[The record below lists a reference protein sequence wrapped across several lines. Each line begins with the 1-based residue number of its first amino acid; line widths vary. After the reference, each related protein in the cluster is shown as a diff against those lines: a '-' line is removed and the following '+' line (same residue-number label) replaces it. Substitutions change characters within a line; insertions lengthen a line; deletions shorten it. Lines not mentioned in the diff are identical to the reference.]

1 MKKSFSNSF
10 KGSFKGS
17 LTAVAVAMTLSA
29 SMPAMADNVDGA
41 IKGSV
46 VSASGGSLAGATIT
60 IADPSKGYSRLL
72 EADENGE
79 FNLNTVPVGKYT
91 ITVSKP
97 GFQQAQ
103 INDVIIGVGKTAQ
116 LSVPMT
122 EGDVEHIGVVGTA
135 IRAVDVSST
144 ESSLN
149 ISSEELDLLPIAR
162 SVTSVALLAPG
173 ATEGDSRFGDQASFG
188 GASVAENAYYVN
200 GLNLT
205 NFRNG
210 LGGATIPFTAYDG
223 FQVKTGGYSSEFGR
237 STGGLISAVTKSGTN
252 DFHFGVQTI
261 YSPASLTEQAPNS
274 VYRQNDRCGDADGQ
288 CIGDLYV
295 NNGGD
300 YSRSLETNIYASG
313 ALIEDKLFFYGIYTA
328 RDNDTRNDDSVSTL
342 SVEKDDDPYYLARID
357 WNINDDHQLMLWG
370 FSDKRTYSETI
381 YNDSND
387 DGNFDEQ
394 GGVAYHTRGG
404 ESYAL
409 RYTGNL
415 TDDFSMSAMYGV
427 VKFSETDYSDFDDCP
442 VGYDADTAS
451 RTTCY
456 VTTTVGAN
464 EDKREQM
471 RLDFNWYVGDNH
483 TLKFG
488 YDSETNTANAA
499 TLNSGGIYYY
509 YRTYEAGSQLPNGYV
524 LPETMKTTR
533 VRNYENIGEFE
544 VENWAIYIED
554 EWAVTDTVTLNLG
567 LRNDSF
573 TNYNAEGDEFV
584 SIDNQIAP
592 RLGASWDINGDGESK
607 LYMTAGRYYLPVA
620 ANTNIRLA
628 GAETYIQTWYEY
640 EGLNADGTPVGLS
653 NQLGDPAISNG
664 GDGTA
669 KASNTLAD
677 KNLDPMYNDEVI
689 VGYQAQINDDWSWG
703 IKATYRDLGNQIDD
717 GSYIFTDEDG
727 NYLGE
732 NWFLFNPGSGATFN
746 FDLDGD
752 GVTEEYSFTAEE
764 LGYPDAKRRYTAV
777 DLTIEKTWDKVWSL
791 KALYTWSHNYG
802 NTEGFVK
809 SDNGQDDAGLT
820 QDWDYPYLMDG
831 AYGNLPADRRHNI
844 KVYGAFAVTEDFLIG
859 ANLNIASGR
868 PWTALGAGYT
878 PDSDLY
884 QYGDTYWVGDRYFP
898 RGSMGTTPWTARLD
912 LNFTYNLHIQDQ
924 KIRFAVDVFN
934 VFNASTATRYNE
946 VAEIAANDDSA
957 SFGLA
962 QTYQTP
968 RRVQFTASYDF

>member
-1 MKKSFSNSF
+1 MKISFT
-10 KGSFKGS
+10 KSFKGS
-17 LTAVAVAMTLSA
+17 LTAVAVAVTLSA

-41 IKGSV
+41 IKGNII
-46 VSASGGSLAGATIT
+46 SATGSSLAGASITIT
-60 IADPSKGYSRLL
+60 DESKGYTRTLT
-72 EADENGE
+72 ADENGQ
-79 FNLNTVPVGKYT
+79 FNLNTIPVGKYT
-91 ITVSKP
+91 IIVSKP

-103 INDVIIGVGKTAQ
+103 INDVVIGVGKTAQ
-116 LSVPMT
+116 LSVPLT

-135 IRAVDVSST
+135 IRAVDVTST

-149 ISSEELDLLPIAR
+149 ISSEELELIPVAR
-162 SVTSVALLAPG
+162 SLTSVALLAPG

-200 GLNLT
+200 GLNMT

-210 LGGATIPFTAYDG
+210 LGGASIPFSAYDS
-223 FQVKTGGYSSEFGR
+223 FQIKTGGYSSEFGR
-237 STGGLISAVTKSGTN
+237 STGGLISAVTKSGSN
-252 DFHFGVQTI
+252 DFHFGVETI
-261 YSPASLTEQAPNS
+261 YSPNSLTEQSPNS
-274 VYRQNDRCGDADGQ
+274 IYLRNDDCGTEEGR
-288 CIGDLYV
+288 CIGDIYV
-295 NNGGD
+295 NNADD
-300 YSRSLETNIYASG
+300 YAKSFETNIYASG
-313 ALIEDKLFFYGIYTA
+313 ALIKDTLFFYGIYTA
-328 RDNDTRNDDSVSTL
+328 RDIDTRSGNASQTTL
-342 SVEKDDDPYYLARID
+342 SVENDDDPYYLARID
-357 WNINDDHQLMLWG
+357 WNINEDHQLMVWG
-370 FSDKRTYSETI
+370 FSDERTYSELTLD
-381 YNDSND
+381 DSEGQGNYTV
-387 DGNFDEQ
+387 DG
-394 GGVAYHTRGG
+394 GTAYHKRGG
-404 ESYAL
+404 KSFAV

-415 TDDFSMSAMYGV
+415 TDDLSMSAMYGE

-442 VGYDADTAS
+442 AGYDADTQTD
-451 RTTCY
+451 TTCY
-456 VTTTVGAN
+456 VNLSVGSN
-464 EDKREQM
+464 EDKREQL
-471 RLDFNWYVGDNH
+471 RVDFDWYVGDNH
-483 TLKFG
+483 RLKFG
-488 YDSETNTANAA
+488 YDSETNTSDA
-499 TLNSGGIYYY
+499 TTINSGGIYYY
-509 YRTYEAGSQLPNGYV
+509 YRSYDAGARLSNGYV
-524 LPETMKTTR
+524 LPEDMKTTR
-533 VRNYENIGEFE
+533 VRNYENIGQFE

-592 RLGASWDINGDGESK
+592 RFGASWDINGDGESK

-628 GAETYIQTWYEY
+628 GAETFIQTWYAY
-640 EGLNADGTPVGLS
+640 EGLAADGTPLGL
-653 NQLGDPAISNG
+653 NTQLGEPAISNG

-677 KNLDPMYNDEVI
+677 KNLDPMYNDELI
-689 VGYQAQINDDWSWG
+689 VGYQASINDDWSWG
-703 IKATYRDLGNQIDD
+703 IKGTYRDLGNQIDD

-727 NYLGE
+727 EYLAE
-732 NWFLFNPGSGATFN
+732 NWFLFNPGNGATFN

-752 GVTEEYSFTAEE
+752 GVTEEYSFSAEE
-764 LGYPDAKRRYTAV
+764 LGFPDAKRRYTSI
-777 DLTIEKTWDKVWSL
+777 DLSIEKSWDKVWSL

-844 KVYGAFAVTEDFLIG
+844 KIYGAFAVTEDFLIG

-878 PDSDLY
+878 PNPDLY
-884 QYGDTYWVGDRYFP
+884 DYGDTYWVGDNYFP
-898 RGSMGTTPWTARLD
+898 RGSLGTTPWTARLD
-912 LNFTYNLHIQDQ
+912 LNFTYNLRFSDQ
-924 KIRFAVDVFN
+924 KVRLALDVFN
-934 VFNASTATRYNE
+934 VFDSSTATRYDE
-946 VAEIAANDDSA
+946 VAEIAAGDDSP

-962 QTYQTP
+962 QSYQAP